1 MASPRRRSRPNSNPS
16 PRSPSRLGAALL
28 PLLDSLT
35 LGTWGVLLLRYWQ
48 SGDLNLLIH
57 PAYTWLTVSTGF
69 LLVTLASLRVV
80 LWVGRRSES
89 LQHLSSIPRAGGALL
104 LLGVALAGFWVPPRV
119 FASDLAVDREVA
131 DFMTL
136 ARPQP
141 QSFRLAAKP
150 EDRSIVDWVRT
161 LNVYPEPDAYQGQ
174 PAQVQGFVIHPP
186 ELPDNY
192 IVLARF
198 VITCC
203 AADVYPVG
211 LPVQLSSSRAT
222 FNPDSWLDIKGT
234 MGSAEFEGNRKLVI
248 LAEEVTPIE
257 EPDNPY
263 AF

>member
-1 MASPRRRSRPNSNPS
+1 MLP
-16 PRSPSRLGAALL
+16 
-28 PLLDSLT
+28 PLLDSFT
-35 LGTWGVLLLRYWQ
+35 LGLWGVLLLRYWQ
-48 SGDLNLLIH
+48 SGDLNLLIN

-69 LLVTLASLRVV
+69 ILVTLAGMRLV
-80 LWVGRRSES
+80 LWVGQRSES
-89 LQHLSSIPRAGGALL
+89 LQHVSSLPRTGGALL

-119 FASDLAVDREVA
+119 FASDLAIDREVA

-150 EDRSIVDWVRT
+150 EDRSLIDWVRT

-192 IVLARF
+192 ILLARF

-211 LPVQLSSSRAT
+211 LPVKLSTSRSL
-222 FNPDSWLDIKGT
+222 FRPDSWLEVAGKMET
-234 MGSAEFEGNRKLVI
+234 VEFNGARKLVI
-248 LAEEVTPIE
+248 GAAQVTEIE
-257 EPDNPY
+257 EPENPY